1 MYLAVWVHI
10 FLLFKTKTKIFWYQS
25 NLKKTEVSL
34 RSYGILVSHNK
45 LNLSYLYKTGMKI
58 NNPAQLNEISA
69 ILSSYKSSTTIIE
82 TKSL

>member
-1 MYLAVWVHI
+1 
-10 FLLFKTKTKIFWYQS
+10 
-25 NLKKTEVSL
+25 
-34 RSYGILVSHNK
+34 
-45 LNLSYLYKTGMKI
+45 MKI

>member
-1 MYLAVWVHI
+1 M
-10 FLLFKTKTKIFWYQS
+10 
-25 NLKKTEVSL
+25 
-34 RSYGILVSHNK
+34 VSHNK